1 MKNVLIIILS
11 EVRASNLTFDLFEN
25 NFLKITNADVAL
37 CIGKNENSEKI
48 SKFHDVAKYIW
59 EINEPETCEKLYEEV
74 VKQNNYNEEWKDI
87 LKNIINNTYSIDLD
101 IVFGKLFEKKNN
113 KGATSFLYYYRWL
126 LLQKLKENNLINK
139 YNWFIITRS
148 DFMWNIQHPDCKFL
162 DKNYIYIPD
171 GENYTGIN
179 DRHIIIPKKY
189 IEKSLE
195 ILDFILKNPQ
205 DIYEKCIINKT
216 IINIETL
223 LKYFFSTTNLIN
235 NIRRYPYTMYTVR
248 EKNGPS
254 NWSFGKYN
262 RQLKFNIKYKTEYKS
277 YLSYSNTIKSQQCW
291 KEILYKP
298 TFLYLIQAADIL
310 PKKYDYLRN
319 KDFILLSYKENT
331 IDTKIFFPNSTW
343 TTGRNKLREY
353 VLENNLLYDYYIL
366 LDEDVE
372 FINHSQKDGFENFE
386 KLLKIYSPDI
396 ANPNYFDYPYKNNSN
411 VVKTIWYDGIYN
423 AFSYDIFTKNIIFPY
438 IDKFDCDSWWISQYI
453 MIIICSFYNI
463 DVFVFNDLQISNIN
477 HSNYPKGDLIF
488 KEVELYVFN
497 TILNTKII
505 NWDHNKKCIIITTI
519 NNPTKQIKYY
529 SQLEDWDL
537 IIIGDSKTNN
547 EAYKEIKCIYLG
559 LEQQKE
565 LFPSFFD
572 KIPLNSYTRKMFG
585 YLYAMKNCYNIIYDT
600 DDDNKY
606 LYDLNGYD
614 NILNYKNEDSIDY
627 LGNDIGCIK
636 LNNYNIQTINNI
648 MKENNAIAYTFDKRN
663 NRLYIKNNNSNRNN
677 HPFTISG
684 TLKNTISIKNN
695 GFTNIYRYYSEENIW
710 PRGIPPND
718 KSINQIPEVSN
729 NILNLKYSIIQ
740 GLVNNDPDVDAYY
753 RININS
759 NSFYFDKNLNTDI
772 LLNKYTICPFNSQ
785 NTFWI
790 DSSMFY
796 AMYLPVTVT
805 FRYTDILRSYIALFQ
820 LWKND
825 KTIKFTPPTAIQE
838 RNEHDLNK
846 DYESEI
852 SMYETANNVI
862 NLLNEN
868 KNADIIDFYEILA
881 KNNIVSYEEL
891 PVIKEW
897 IELVNSFTSKNY
909 E

>member
-1 MKNVLIIILS
+1 MKDVLIIILS
-11 EVRASNLTFDLFEN
+11 EVRASSLTFDLFEN
-25 NFLKITNADVAL
+25 NLKKITNADLAL
-37 CIGKNENSEKI
+37 CVGKNNNSEKN
-48 SKFHDVAKYIW
+48 SKFYNIAKYIW
-59 EINEPETCEKLYEEV
+59 EIEEPEVSEKLYEEV
-74 VKQNNYNEEWKDI
+74 AKKNNYGEKWKNIFLNICSKSKGDI
-87 LKNIINNTYSIDLD
+87 L
-101 IVFGKLFEKKNN
+101 FGKLFNIKNN
-113 KGATSFLYYYRWL
+113 KGAASFLYYYRWL
-126 LLQKLKENNLINK
+126 LLQKLRENNLIDK

-148 DFMWNIQHPDCKFL
+148 DFIWRIEHPNCKFL

-171 GENYTGIN
+171 GEDYSGFN

-195 ILDFILKNPQ
+195 ILDFILKNPN
-205 DIYEKCIINKT
+205 DIYLKCRNKI
-216 IINIETL
+216 IINIESL
-223 LKYFFSTTNLIN
+223 LKYFFSVNNLIN
-235 NIRRYPYTMYTVR
+235 KVRRYPYTMYTVR
-248 EKNGPS
+248 EKDGPTS
-254 NWSFGKYN
+254 YSFGEYNNEFGYYIKYN
-262 RQLKFNIKYKTEYKS
+262 TEYES
-277 YLSYSNTIKSQQCW
+277 YLSFSKIIKSQESW
-291 KEILYKP
+291 KEILYNP
-298 TFLYLIQAADIL
+298 TFLYLIQASKNL
-310 PKKYDYLRN
+310 PEKYNYLRN

-353 VLENNLLYDYYIL
+353 VLENKLLYDYYIF

-372 FINHSQKDGFENFE
+372 FIKYSQEEGFEIFE
-386 KLLKIYSPDI
+386 KLLKIYTPHI
-396 ANPNYFDYPYKNNSN
+396 ANPNLIDYGHPYKNNSN
-411 VVKTIWYDGIYN
+411 ITKTIWYNGIFN
-423 AFSYDIFTKNIIFPY
+423 AFNYDIFTNNIIFPY
-438 IDKFDCDSWWISQYI
+438 IDKFDNNSWRISQYI
-453 MIIICSFYNI
+453 MIILCSFYNI
-463 DVFVFNDLQISNIN
+463 DVFVFNDVQISNIN
-477 HSNYPKGDLIF
+477 HSEYQQGDLIF
-488 KEVELYVFN
+488 KEIESYVFN
-497 TILNTKII
+497 TILNTKIV
-505 NWDHNKKCIIITTI
+505 NWDHTKKCIIITTI
-519 NNPTKQIKYY
+519 NIPTKQIIYY

-547 EAYKEIKCIYLG
+547 EEYKKIKCIYLG

-614 NILNYKNEDSIDY
+614 NILNYENEDSIDY
-627 LGNDIGCIK
+627 LGNDIACIK
-636 LNNYNIQTINNI
+636 LDNYNIQTINNI

-663 NRLYIKNNNSNRNN
+663 NNLFIKDSNSNRNQ

-695 GFTNIYRYYSEENIW
+695 GFTNIYRYYSEEKIW

-718 KSINQIPEVSN
+718 KSINQIPEISN
-729 NILNLKYSIIQ
+729 DILNLKYSIIQ

-753 RININS
+753 RIYVNN
-759 NSFYFDKNLNTDI
+759 NPFYFDKNLNTDI
-772 LLNKYTICPFNSQ
+772 ILTKYTVCPFNSQ

-852 SMYETANNVI
+852 PMYETANNVI

-897 IELVNSFTSKNY
+897 CALVNEYTSKNY